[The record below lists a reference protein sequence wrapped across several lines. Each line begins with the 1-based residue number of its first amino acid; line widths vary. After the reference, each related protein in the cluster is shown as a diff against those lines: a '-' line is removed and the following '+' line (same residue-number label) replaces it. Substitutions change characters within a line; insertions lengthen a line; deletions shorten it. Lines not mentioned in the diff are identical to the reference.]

1 MNEVHAKGGMRQSL
15 PFAADSSSERG
26 KMAKCQSLY
35 YAKTG
40 ARRTLSSPYVSKSNT
55 GMGKYA

>member
-1 MNEVHAKGGMRQSL
+1 MKSMPRAECDA
-15 PFAADSSSERG
+15 
-26 KMAKCQSLY
+26 LY

-40 ARRTLSSPYVSKSNT
+40 ARRTLPSPYVSKSNT